1 MIARVGVATAA
12 LAMALLQGCAP
23 MAAPVRQAPTVA
35 VPSYDLLIHGGTIY
49 DGSGG
54 APYVGD
60 VGIRGD
66 RIVYAGPV
74 LPANASRV
82 IDAQGLAVT
91 PGFINMLSWATESLL
106 VDGLGQSDLRQ
117 GVTLEVMGE
126 GWSMG
131 PLNDEMKKLS
141 VERQGDIKYPIEWT
155 TLGEYLSLLERR
167 GTTMNVASFVGATT
181 VRQHELGERD
191 VDPTPE
197 QLSRMRALVR
207 QAMEEG
213 ALGVGT
219 SLIYPPAAF
228 AETDELVAL
237 TTEAARCGGSYI
249 SHMRSEGDRLLESI
263 DELIE
268 ISRRSGAPAEIYHLK
283 QVGRSNWGKLD
294 AVIAKVEAA
303 RASGL
308 KISADMYL
316 YTAGGTA
323 LAASMPPWVQDGGN
337 EAMLKRLKDPAIV
350 ARVKREMLQ
359 PGSNWENLYL
369 HAGPDNVQLASF
381 TEPSLK
387 PLTGKTLAE
396 VAKARGVGPEQAVI
410 DLVLADQ
417 GRSSAIYFLMNE
429 ENVRRQAAIP
439 WVSFGSDGEASAPEG
454 IFLKSTTH
462 PRAYGNFA
470 RFLGKYV
477 RDDKVVSLAE
487 GIRRLTSLPA
497 SNLGLRERGLLQP
510 GMVADVVLF
519 DPARIADRSTF
530 AKPMQYATGVHHV
543 FVNGVQVLKDGEPT
557 GAKPGRFVKG
567 AGWKGWPNGGACQ
580 PRAG

>member
-1 MIARVGVATAA
+1 MAWRTGVALSA
-12 LAMALLQGCAP
+12 LAAAILPGSSALGAEQE
-23 MAAPVRQAPTVA
+23 
-35 VPSYDLLIHGGTIY
+35 SYDLLIRNGTIY
-49 DGSGG
+49 DGSGAVPFRG
-54 APYVGD
+54 EVA
-60 VGIRGD
+60 IRGGK
-66 RIVYAGPV
+66 IVAVGQS
-74 LPANASRV
+74 LPGAAKQV
-82 IDAQGLAVT
+82 VDAKGLAVA

-131 PLNDEMKKLS
+131 PLNDRMKKEA
-141 VERQGDIKYPIEWT
+141 VEQQGDFKYPIEWT

-167 GTTMNVASFVGATT
+167 GTTMNVASYVGATT
-181 VRQHELGERD
+181 VRQHELGDGD
-191 VDPTPE
+191 VDPNPE
-197 QLSRMRALVR
+197 QLKRMRALVR

-219 SLIYPPAAF
+219 SLIYPPASF

-237 TTEAARCGGSYI
+237 TTEAAQCGGNYI

-283 QVGRSNWGKLD
+283 QVGRANWGKID
-294 AVIAKVEAA
+294 AAIAKVEAA
-303 RASGL
+303 RAAGL
-308 KISADMYL
+308 KISADMYT
-316 YTAGGTA
+316 YTAGGTG
-323 LAASMPPWVQDGGN
+323 LAASMPPWVQDGGVD
-337 EAMLKRLKDPAIV
+337 AMLGRLKDPATVERI
-350 ARVKREMLQ
+350 KKEMLR

-369 HAGPDNVQLASF
+369 HAGPDGVLLASM

-387 PLTGKTLAE
+387 PLMGKTVAE
-396 VAKARGVGPEQAVI
+396 VAKERGVTPEQAVI
-410 DLVLADQ
+410 DLVLADK

-429 ENVRRQAAIP
+429 DNVRRQAALP
-439 WVSFGSDGEASAPEG
+439 WVSFGSDAEAAAPEG
-454 IFLKSTTH
+454 VFLKSSTH

-477 RDDKVVSLAE
+477 RDEKVAPLAE
-487 GIRRLTSLPA
+487 AVRRLSALPA
-497 SNLGLRERGLLQP
+497 SNLGLRDRGQLKA

-519 DPARIADRSTF
+519 DPATIADHSTF
-530 AKPMQYATGVHHV
+530 ANPMQFATGVRDV
-543 FVNGVQVLKDGEPT
+543 FVNGVQVLKDGTPT

-567 AGWKGWPNGGACQ
+567 AGWTGWPDGGAC
-580 PRAG
+580 RKSS